1 MTVRVAV
8 PAATGPATVAT
19 AGPVSA
25 APSAAAPSGA
35 VGSVPRS
42 AAVPMAVVAVSV
54 GRFGR
59 REWGLLRRGHRP
71 IIARTARAHCSPR
84 HI

>member
-8 PAATGPATVAT
+8 PAATRSATVAT
-19 AGPVSA
+19 AGPV
-25 APSAAAPSGA
+25 SAAAPSGA

>member
-8 PAATGPATVAT
+8 PAATRSTTVTT

-25 APSAAAPSGA
+25 AARPGA
-35 VGSVPRS
+35 VGSMPW
-42 AAVPMAVVAVSV
+42 AAAAPMAVVAVSV

>member
-19 AGPVSA
+19 AGPV
-25 APSAAAPSGA
+25 SAAAPSGA

>member
-8 PAATGPATVAT
+8 PAAARSTTVAT

-25 APSAAAPSGA
+25 APSGA
-35 VGSVPRS
+35 VGSVPW
-42 AAVPMAVVAVSV
+42 ATAVPMAVVAVSV
-54 GRFGR
+54 GRLGR

>member
-1 MTVRVAV
+1 MTVGVAV
-8 PAATGPATVAT
+8 PAATRSATVTA

-25 APSAAAPSGA
+25 AARSGA
-35 VGSVPRS
+35 VGAVPRS
-42 AAVPMAVVAVSV
+42 AAVTVAVVAVSV

-59 REWGLLRRGHRP
+59 RDWGLLRRGHRP

>member
-8 PAATGPATVAT
+8 PAATRPATVAT
-19 AGPVSA
+19 AGPVS
-25 APSAAAPSGA
+25 AAPSGA